1 MCDLLILYSFEIFF
15 SNIEGSCCHDLLL
28 YLYNYCSWRR
38 LSIIISMTH
47 IDCKVIALLKKIW
60 IFFPFY
66 QFFHIIMF
74 WCYVCS
80 MKYWTFLLLRN
91 QFTVNCVLWVNK
103 KIVMRKLS
111 HFLLLLLFFIKYFN
125 IYEQNN
131 LKSPIYIDKY

>member
-1 MCDLLILYSFEIFF
+1 MWFINIIFF
-15 SNIEGSCCHDLLL
+15 WNIFFKHWRKLLSWFAFVSLQLLFLTPPLHHYFNDTHRLQSNCF
-28 YLYNYCSWRR
+28 
-38 LSIIISMTH
+38 
-47 IDCKVIALLKKIW
+47 VKKKLN
-60 IFFPFY
+60 FFPFY

-91 QFTVNCVLWVNK
+91 QFTVNCVLRVNK